1 MGSEDQQ
8 YSISTIEDGESV
20 AHPGEDV
27 PERPKL
33 KRRYKLLNFIQ
44 GQLYGLFFG
53 HIGKLSMIALYFI
66 VTQWLS
72 GQHIVTT
79 IISQHLDLHLW
90 NVKYTW
96 DHLLSRDISHG
107 GVVGWLSIKQWNN
120 VRHVVRPFIEGLMA
134 LLLYQQIGFDSLKY
148 NEKTEESEPGIVDR
162 FLMRLPLIP
171 SPYKP
176 VTTAQEVAI
185 PFIVL
190 LVGTLIAIPMFLWV
204 LPFFHNTLHAGWLEP
219 QLSEHPS
226 LAAKLYAD
234 GYDAFIIGIVAGFAV
249 KRITRPVLN
258 ANMMLFCRRWVA
270 KERKPHWWMPQGM
283 RSTIR
288 VLDMR
293 EDSVEH
299 NKEKLALKGRWFGP
313 FAISSAIVI
322 LILAAYGYYIIVY
335 IAS

>member
-1 MGSEDQQ
+1 M
-8 YSISTIEDGESV
+8 STNAME
-20 AHPGEDV
+20 AHAEH
-27 PERPKL
+27 PKL
-33 KRRYKLLNFIQ
+33 KRRYKLLNFTQ

-66 VTQWLS
+66 LTQWLH
-72 GQHIVTT
+72 GQPVVTT
-79 IISQHLDLHLW
+79 IFGQHLDFHLW
-90 NVKYTW
+90 NVKDTW
-96 DHLLSRDISHG
+96 DHLLSRDSSHG
-107 GVVGWLSIKQWNN
+107 GVVQWLSTNHWDD
-120 VRHVVRPFIEGLMA
+120 VRHVVRPFMEGLMA

-148 NEKTEESEPGIVDR
+148 EEKTEESEPDTLDR
-162 FLMRLPLIP
+162 FLMRVPLLP
-171 SPYKP
+171 SRYKP
-176 VTTAQEVAI
+176 VTMAQEVAI

-204 LPFFHNTLHAGWLEP
+204 LPFFHDTLHAGWLEP
-219 QLSEHPS
+219 QLSAHPS

-258 ANMMLFCRRWVA
+258 ANMMFFCRRWVA

-288 VLDMR
+288 ALDRR

-313 FAISSAIVI
+313 FVIGSAIVT

-335 IAS
+335 IA